1 MSTIE
6 TFTEAELRAPVLDQG
21 KALRIIDQ
29 LTADH
34 DEWRQVSRDW
44 RARAEAAER
53 RLREA
58 GTSVHDTRTFPALS
72 AEATRQYDRAE
83 SAERTK
89 QHLLWAIDRANSEED
104 LARQAEAFERA
115 RAEAAEREVARL
127 TTQVQDLEARIAKAL
142 EWTDCES
149 LNAEAMAYHVAEEL
163 RGIK

>member
-29 LTADH
+29 LTTNR
-34 DEWRQVSRDW
+34 DEW

-58 GTSVHDTRTFPALS
+58 GTSVHDTRTFSALS

-83 SAERTK
+83 SAE
-89 QHLLWAIDRANSEED
+89 
-104 LARQAEAFERA
+104 
-115 RAEAAEREVARL
+115 
-127 TTQVQDLEARIAKAL
+127 ARIRNALDALLAPPMYSAKAR
-142 EWTDCES
+142 C
-149 LNAEAMAYHVAEEL
+149 AEIL
-163 RGIK
+163 RGVK